1 VELVDDALPPPLHPP
16 GGCRSQFRLPPL
28 DPNNPQF
35 MIYVRSKAVPM
46 WYPVSVITG
55 GSTAKNLVNAAEGN
69 FASDFFRNALTK
81 NMADVVYKDEKAIR
95 NLVYRSYS
103 LLKQAKVL
111 EWGYKML
118 DPKDAERSMKP
129 TGVAL
134 IPPQSE
140 LKDNVVEGTVNK
152 LKSSLPFL
160 FGGGDKKEEVK

>member
-1 VELVDDALPPPLHPP
+1 
-16 GGCRSQFRLPPL
+16 
-28 DPNNPQF
+28 
-35 MIYVRSKAVPM
+35 M
-46 WYPVSVITG
+46 
-55 GSTAKNLVNAAEGN
+55 
-69 FASDFFRNALTK
+69 
-81 NMADVVYKDEKAIR
+81 
-95 NLVYRSYS
+95 YRSYS